1 LRPFEYIAAIAVAYC
16 LSAVGE
22 RILGRKSNGVAGWNL
37 SFLVGLSFIATFFF
51 PLSLIVSTNALN
63 GTAAALVVVG
73 LWRPFWKQPAA
84 REATVAPGWALLSKA
99 MLALAIVLALQFT
112 VQNYRSSYHWD
123 GYQIWATKA
132 RVLYERGGLTRELFR
147 PQEPVLMALPNC
159 CDPTDRLTPYPQII
173 PLSEALLSKLR
184 GDFDWQ
190 EVKAIFP
197 FFFLSLLISTF
208 EAARAFVPRGPA
220 LAACVLLALVPAV
233 ATRQNVGGYADMPQ
247 AALVAGTLASLLR
260 GPQRGGPSYRHA
272 APWVLGGVL
281 LVKNEGTILFGITC
295 AAIVLV
301 WASQGLNG
309 FAAVLRKYAGAIAL
323 VAICLAL
330 RMLYLRWIHLN
341 DVTYGPIDSA
351 HLANA
356 LSRFWQIPATCA
368 RFMFDL
374 PEWGLFWPVFFL
386 ALPIVFWKGGR
397 REIALAGGTLA
408 ALAAYTSI
416 FYFTNWEFHLHI
428 AQAYSRLLSQLAPA
442 AAVLTTIAYWY
453 GVRGKLADLSPGEG
467 SVQSQGPSSIP
478 DWIAIAA
485 VVSIVL
491 GGFFLRSFQAA
502 ATAPPTMKIP
512 AGSPAGSKQEP

>member
-16 LSAVGE
+16 FSAVGE

-51 PLSLIVSTNALN
+51 PFSLMVPTKALN
-63 GTAAALVVVG
+63 GTAAALVIVG
-73 LWRPFWKQPAA
+73 LLRPLWKQLAA
-84 REATVAPGWALLSKA
+84 GEGTVAIAPAWSLVSKA
-99 MLALAIVLALQFT
+99 MFALAIFLALQFT
-112 VQNYRSSYHWD
+112 VQNYRLSYHWD

-147 PQEPVLMALPNC
+147 PQEPVLMAFPNC
-159 CDPTDRLTPYPQII
+159 CDPTDRLTAYPQIV

-208 EAARAFVPRGPA
+208 ETARAFVPRGPA

-247 AALVAGTLASLLR
+247 AALVAGTLASLFR
-260 GPQRGGPSYRHA
+260 GPDRSGPSYRHA

-309 FAAVLRKYAGAIAL
+309 FAAALRKYAGAIAV
-323 VAICLAL
+323 VAVCLML
-330 RMLYLRWIHLN
+330 RIIYLQWINLN
-341 DVTYGPIDSA
+341 DVTYGPIDSV

-356 LSRFWQIPATCA
+356 LSRFWQIPASCA

-386 ALPIVFWKGGR
+386 ALPIVVWKGGK

-408 ALAAYTSI
+408 ALATYTSI

-428 AQAYSRLLSQLAPA
+428 EQAYSRLLCQLAPA

-453 GVRGKLADLSPGEG
+453 GGGRKLSDLSAATVEEG
-467 SVQSQGPSSIP
+467 SIQPRGSSLIP
-478 DWIAIAA
+478 DWIAIVA
-485 VVSIVL
+485 VVSVVL
-491 GGFFLRSFQAA
+491 GGFVLRGF
-502 ATAPPTMKIP
+502 
-512 AGSPAGSKQEP
+512 